1 MKAFV
6 MVGAPGAGKS
16 TLATRL
22 AENENAFVI
31 SGDEVRAEL
40 YGDAAN
46 QGNWEEIND
55 RIEELVSESV
65 GVPVVLDGTH
75 YLSSYRKEAL
85 TLLRSYGYDEVEAV
99 VVNPPLEDCIFRN
112 ANRHRGVPRHVVL
125 NMHEKLQKSL
135 EFIGTEG
142 FSQVTWAV

>member
-1 MKAFV
+1 

-16 TLATRL
+16 TLATQL

-40 YGDAAN
+40 YGNETN
-46 QGNWEEIND
+46 QGNWEEIHD
-55 RIEELVSESV
+55 RIEELVSEAV
-65 GVPVVLDGTH
+65 GTPVILDGTH
-75 YLSSYRKEAL
+75 YLSSYRKEAQA
-85 TLLRSYGYDEVEAV
+85 LLRSYGYDEVEAV

-142 FSQVTWAV
+142 FSKVTWAA